1 MVDIFVLILKLE
13 NENRAVNNSPKFMWL
28 PPGQRRE
35 TWVNRLPVHGLYCII
50 KLHLKAHITDLQ
62 KNEPL
67 HHPKVKLIVL
77 HP

>member
-35 TWVNRLPVHGLYCII
+35 TWVNRLPVHSLNYCII
-50 KLHLKAHITDLQ
+50 TTT
-62 KNEPL
+62 
-67 HHPKVKLIVL
+67 PKGAYHRFTKK
-77 HP
+77 